1 VSECV
6 CVCMPLVSNTNVIFV
21 YINIIPYQGQYSC
34 EPAVGVAIYPYEPAV
49 GVAIYPLAA
58 RLNHSCVP
66 NASGEP

>member
-34 EPAVGVAIYPYEPAV
+34 EPAVGVAIYPYEY
-49 GVAIYPLAA
+49 ILI
-58 RLNHSCVP
+58 
-66 NASGEP
+66 